1 MIYGGFTDLT
11 CPTNDNIITK
21 CIHMG
26 KGLTEFEQ
34 LSSIEKG
41 VFVIENHLSSGMMD
55 MEDIKKLMPCFIH
68 LNNVE
73 TLALE
78 YIDPDVPKFFQITEG
93 KVKRDG
99 MAALQEVC
107 HSGDLE
113 KNTAAMHSFFSMADA
128 SSTMSFFERLRTRK
142 RNKNE
147 FDLHFS
153 VTKLFNERQCIALT
167 FPVHNVHNV
176 ADRISSV
183 LDEHAFLKKNFERFA
198 SLTKQEKRVLKL
210 LAMGYNNPKI
220 SEELFISRRTVENHR
235 KKINK
240 KLDTKNLAS
249 LMEFAGAFN
258 LYTS

>member
-1 MIYGGFTDLT
+1 
-11 CPTNDNIITK
+11 
-21 CIHMG
+21 MG

-41 VFVIENHLSSGMMD
+41 VFVVENHLSSGMMD
-55 MEDIKKLMPCFIH
+55 IEDIKRLIPCFIH

-78 YIDPDVPKFFQITEG
+78 YIDPDVSEFFRITEE
-93 KVKRDG
+93 KVQRDG

-107 HSGDLE
+107 HPGDLE
-113 KNTAAMHSFFSMADA
+113 KNTAAIHSFFSTAGA

-147 FDLHFS
+147 FNLHFS
-153 VTKLFNERQCIALT
+153 VTKLFNERQCIVLT
-167 FPVHNVHNV
+167 FPVHDVHNITGK
-176 ADRISSV
+176 ISSI

-198 SLTKQEKRVLKL
+198 SLTKQEKKVLKL

-235 KKINK
+235 KRINK
-240 KLDTKNLAS
+240 KLETKNLAS
-249 LMEFAGAFN
+249 LIEFARAFN